1 MFQRSLLLTPIMLL
15 SFAAHGQ
22 ERSTDPLGPLTQ
34 CVNRDGFHYEKRD
47 RLLATATARN
57 VPTSR
62 GTLSVS
68 TADGYR
74 LMVYRRSSAPLVN
87 LKLERSAQG
96 RFAEDRLAITAQ
108 MQDLGTSL
116 KPSRQVTLESSTRQ
130 GIEVLAL
137 NTPADDQA
145 NGVISMY
152 TLFDA
157 ASGTV
162 ATAYLLNQRKEVR
175 EYASEAEY
183 AGLRE
188 QFIGVL
194 LDCLA
199 APLAGTAQP

>member
-1 MFQRSLLLTPIMLL
+1 MFQRSLLLIPILLL
-15 SFAAHGQ
+15 SFAAQGQ
-22 ERSTDPLGPLTQ
+22 ERSNDPLGPLTR

-47 RLLATATARN
+47 RRPATATARS
-57 VPTSR
+57 VPSAR
-62 GTLSVS
+62 GDLSVS

-74 LMVYRRSSAPLVN
+74 LMVYRQSSSPLVN

-96 RFAEDRLAITAQ
+96 RFAEDQLAITAQ
-108 MQDLGTSL
+108 MQYLSTTL
-116 KPSRQVTLESSTRQ
+116 KTARPVALESRTRQ
-130 GIEVLAL
+130 GIDILAL
-137 NTPADDQA
+137 NLPADDQA
-145 NGVISMY
+145 SGVISMY

-183 AGLRE
+183 VVLRE

-199 APLAGTAQP
+199 TSSRSTIQP